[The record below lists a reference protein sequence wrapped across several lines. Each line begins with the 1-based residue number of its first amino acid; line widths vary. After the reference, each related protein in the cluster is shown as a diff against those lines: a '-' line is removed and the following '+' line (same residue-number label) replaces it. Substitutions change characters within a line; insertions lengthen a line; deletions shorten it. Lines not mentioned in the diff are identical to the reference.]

1 MLCVVTLNKLKGCSQ
16 NPMTVQVE
24 KALEEAYI
32 QLPVVTQP
40 YQQSTNYKFLQIKD
54 VIHPHFDSQRS
65 YICTSFIQVSRQWEE
80 PYSPHLA
87 PSWVVQISAIKSPT
101 AQPILHIMH
110 PWCRFHTTLATIGNT
125 VFPKS
130 CRQTGNVEIQHIKSL
145 VSAILATMHP

>member
-1 MLCVVTLNKLKGCSQ
+1 MLCVVPLNKSKGCSQ
-16 NPMTVQVE
+16 NPDGPGGKGTWRS
-24 KALEEAYI
+24 I
-32 QLPVVTQP
+32 HTVTQP
-40 YQQSTNYKFLQIKD
+40 YQQSKNYKFLQIKD

-130 CRQTGNVEIQHIKSL
+130 CRQTENVEIQHIKSL
-145 VSAILATMHP
+145 VSASLATMHP